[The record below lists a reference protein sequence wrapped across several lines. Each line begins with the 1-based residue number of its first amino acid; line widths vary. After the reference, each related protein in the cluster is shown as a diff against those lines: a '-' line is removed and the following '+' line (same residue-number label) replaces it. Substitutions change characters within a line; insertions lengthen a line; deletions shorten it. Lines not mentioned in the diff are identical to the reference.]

1 MMTEISANQNRSRG
15 CLVGLAVGD
24 AVGTTL
30 EFRPKGTF
38 KPITDMVGGGH
49 FCLKKG
55 YWTDDTSMALCLGH
69 SLVDCQSFDPEDQ
82 MKRYCDWMD
91 NGYMSSIGICF
102 DVGSTVASA
111 LRRFQKTGDPF
122 AGSKARWASGNGS
135 IMRLAP
141 IPIYYQN
148 EPENVVYYG
157 GESSRTTHGSALCV
171 DACQFLAA
179 YLAALLDGENKA
191 NFMKLNYQPHTD
203 EFAAIKSG
211 NFLNKQYQELTGSGY
226 VVESLES
233 ALWCFI
239 YTDSFD
245 ACVLAAANLGNDA
258 DTTAAIAGQMAG
270 AYYGYNGIRSDWLD
284 ALFQQKEIVA
294 LADALYQRSLKM
306 DKIVSEGN
314 DDGYSNK

>member
-1 MMTEISANQNRSRG
+1 
-15 CLVGLAVGD
+15 
-24 AVGTTL
+24 
-30 EFRPKGTF
+30 
-38 KPITDMVGGGH
+38 
-49 FCLKKG
+49 
-55 YWTDDTSMALCLGH
+55 
-69 SLVDCQSFDPEDQ
+69 

-111 LRRFQKTGDPF
+111 LRRSQKTGDPF

-148 EPENVVYYG
+148 EPENAVYYG
-157 GESSRTTHGSALCV
+157 GESSRTTHGAALCV

-211 NFLNKQYQELTGSGY
+211 NFLNKKYQELTGSGY

-284 ALFQQKEIVA
+284 ALFQQKKIVA

-306 DKIVSEGN
+306 DKIVAEGN
-314 DDGYSNK
+314 NDGYGNK